1 MKLMFEMA
9 YSRTDAMDRCQSLGK
24 QFLTHFNKIY
34 TDPSNE
40 SREHWEMEMDNWWSQ
55 VKNIVLKQNN
65 RKLSISNLHDWF
77 FSAGQNPID
86 FFTSENK
93 FDEEDCYDQLYLN
106 LLQNRDITV
115 GEALST
121 LL

>member
-1 MKLMFEMA
+1 MKLIFEMA

-24 QFLTHFNKIY
+24 QFLAHFNKIY
-34 TDPSNE
+34 NDPSSE
-40 SREHWEMEMDNWWSQ
+40 SREHWETEMDNWWNQ

-65 RKLSISNLHDWF
+65 RRLSVSNLHDWF
-77 FSAGQNPID
+77 FSAGQNPTD
-86 FFTSENK
+86 FFTSDNI
-93 FDEEDCYDQLYLN
+93 FDEEDCYDKLYLS
-106 LLQNRDITV
+106 LLQDRDISI

>member
-9 YSRTDAMDRCQSLGK
+9 YSRMDAIDRCEALGK
-24 QFLTHFNKIY
+24 QFLNHFNKIY
-34 TDPSNE
+34 NDPINE
-40 SREHWEMEMDNWWSQ
+40 SREHWETEMYNWWNQ

-77 FSAGQNPID
+77 FSAGQDPID